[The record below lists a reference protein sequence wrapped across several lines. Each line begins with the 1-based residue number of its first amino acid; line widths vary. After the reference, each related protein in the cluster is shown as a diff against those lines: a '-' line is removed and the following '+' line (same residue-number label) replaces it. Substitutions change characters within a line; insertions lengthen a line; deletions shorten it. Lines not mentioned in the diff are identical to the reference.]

1 METKSENDVQI
12 QSVLSEI
19 HVVVHVSNNW
29 FGTGGDGN
37 VSVVSKKVEPG

>member
-1 METKSENDVQI
+1 MKCVSGD
-12 QSVLSEI
+12 I
-19 HVVVHVSNNW
+19 HEVVHVSNNW